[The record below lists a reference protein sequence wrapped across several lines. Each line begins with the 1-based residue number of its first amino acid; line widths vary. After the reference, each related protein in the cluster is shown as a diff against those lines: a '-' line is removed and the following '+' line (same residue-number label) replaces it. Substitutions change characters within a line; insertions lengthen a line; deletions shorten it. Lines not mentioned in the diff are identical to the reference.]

1 MKTKLIKKKQKS
13 AEKQKRNLKKILFQ
27 RMKMNLSSCAQLEYV
42 LLELLCKDGQSIRL
56 EIEENSNDVV
66 KAIKSC
72 DYHYLSQQSFVI
84 LGKSDEIHNFKQ
96 LESVLTEHL
105 NSLHLEGKWE
115 LFGKMIA
122 CLQLFV
128 QINFTGRL
136 EEKSNHNLVTEK
148 LAQSLQLDG
157 ENVVPVVKNL
167 ELFLLPK
174 VFFNLGTQI
183 EPLFCTLAFKWWKFR
198 CLWVHQQLLEERSE
212 IIFNE
217 VEALLE
223 VIDTSCLNTQ
233 GKVHFA
239 LEKSTFF
246 MGYFHVNKIKDAVT
260 VACELAGIKVE
271 ETGKL
276 GKRTKFQHKELAQ
289 FTLNIEST
297 NSDLDFG
304 DKVETIKSD
313 LPQDLKLDDEV
324 RLDKIKFS
332 EARDL
337 NPLSTVHCGI
347 ILSKY
352 YLLKRSQPKDSLFKE
367 ELFPYLDAILEN
379 PYTNWSLRSV
389 ALLGKITNALI
400 NS

>member
-1 MKTKLIKKKQKS
+1 
-13 AEKQKRNLKKILFQ
+13 
-27 RMKMNLSSCAQLEYV
+27 MN
-42 LLELLCKDGQSIRL
+42 L
-56 EIEENSNDVV
+56 EIEENFNDVV
-66 KAIKSC
+66 KVIKTC
-72 DYHYLSQQSFVI
+72 DYQYLSKKAFDI
-84 LGKSDEIHNFKQ
+84 LEESNEIHNFQQ
-96 LESVLTEHL
+96 LESVLGEHL
-105 NSLHLEGKWE
+105 NNLSLEGKWE
-115 LFGKMIA
+115 LFGKVIA

-136 EEKSNHNLVTEK
+136 DEKSSHNLDTEK
-148 LAQSLQLDG
+148 LAQSLLLDG
-157 ENVVPVVKNL
+157 ENVVPVVKNM
-167 ELFLLPK
+167 ELFLLAK
-174 VFFNLGTQI
+174 AFFKLGTQN

-217 VEALLE
+217 VNALLE
-223 VIDTSCLNTQ
+223 TIDTNCLNTQ
-233 GKVHFA
+233 GKIHFA
-239 LEKSTFF
+239 LEKATFF
-246 MGYFHVNKIKDAVT
+246 MSYFHVKKIKDAVNES
-260 VACELAGIKVE
+260 CELAGITVE

-289 FTLNIEST
+289 FTLNIQNT
-297 NSDLDFG
+297 NTDLDFG

-352 YLLKRSQPKDSLFKE
+352 YLLKRSQPNDSLFKE
-367 ELFPYLDAILEN
+367 ELLPYLDAILEN
-379 PYTNWSLRSV
+379 PYTNWSLRSA
-389 ALLGKITNALI
+389 ALLGKIHCSEI
-400 NS
+400 IISWIYFIY